1 MSGLGL
7 LKIKLH
13 AVSGVHWG
21 LEGNKGLGSY
31 HRGLGSRPSVRHV
44 NNFLDSAKVLKIT
57 S

>member
-21 LEGNKGLGSY
+21 LEGNKGLESY
-31 HRGLGSRPSVRHV
+31 HRGLGSRPSVP
-44 NNFLDSAKVLKIT
+44 
-57 S
+57 